1 MEYIQD
7 FKWKKGIQV
16 KELVNSFRNLGYQ
29 SIELK
34 KASDVIVKMK
44 KDNAKI
50 FLTFTSN
57 MVTSGLRGFFAQ
69 IIKLGM
75 ADIIVTT
82 VGGIEEDIMKASGE
96 RFSIGRFE
104 DDDVELH
111 EQGINRIGNILLKNE
126 SYMHLEDLMVGILDK
141 VYKKQKRWAVSDFL
155 KEIGLMLNDKDSILY
170 QAASH
175 NVPIFCP
182 AITDGGFG
190 FHLYLF
196 QQKHNDFI
204 VDVVKDFGNI
214 LFATSYDEKKAV
226 IALGGSISKHHAI
239 LSTLLNGGAN
249 YAVYMTTAHKTS
261 GSMSGATTSEA
272 KSWGKVKCESDAATV
287 IGDVTITFPL
297 AMISALEQL
306 DDEELLK
313 PKIKEDKMPK
323 VKKDKEPKPR
333 EDKKPEVK
341 DDKKTQGTT
350 GKKIKNPFRRE

>member
-1 MEYIQD
+1 MAYVQD
-7 FKWKKGIQV
+7 FKWNKGMKV
-16 KELVNSFRNLGYQ
+16 KDLVSSYQNLGYQ

-75 ADIIVTT
+75 ADVIVTT

-96 RFSIGRFE
+96 KFKIGKFSS
-104 DDDVELH
+104 DDIELH
-111 EQGINRIGNILLKNE
+111 EQGINRIGNILVNNE
-126 SYMHLEDLMVGILDK
+126 SYMHFEDKIMPTLDK
-141 VYKKQKRWAVSDFL
+141 LYQKQKRWAVSELL
-155 KEIGLMLNDKDSILY
+155 KEIGLMLTDEDSILY
-170 QAASH
+170 QAAKN

-182 AITDGGFG
+182 AITDGAFG

-196 QQKHNDFI
+196 QQKHPDFI

-214 LFATSYDEKKAV
+214 LFTTSHDEKKGV

-239 LSTLLNGGAN
+239 LSTLLNGGAS

-261 GSMSGATTSEA
+261 GSMSGATTDEA
-272 KSWGKVKCESDAATV
+272 KSWGKVKDESDVATV
-287 IGDVTITFPL
+287 RGDVTITFPL
-297 AMISALEQL
+297 AMINVMEQL
-306 DDEELLK
+306 DDEGLLK
-313 PKIKEDKMPK
+313 PRENVKIDKK
-323 VKKDKEPKPR
+323 RTLEEYKKDAR
-333 EDKKPEVK
+333 
-341 DDKKTQGTT
+341 G
-350 GKKIKNPFRRE
+350 